1 MNDPFLRRDAELAAV
16 DEVTLISLYEEASRA
31 GDGDALEPLVRQL
44 VLRAVPVIHRTAR
57 EYGGPRGL
65 SDADLELV
73 EDEALTKFVL
83 RLGRGVPIASIR
95 ALAYELTRECA
106 EDPDRCPRPPRRT
119 QPPRPSLK
127 LVEGGLAG
135 RARTNGKRMEHRDA

>member
-1 MNDPFLRRDAELAAV
+1 MNDPLHRRDAELATV
-16 DEVTLISLYEEASRA
+16 DEPTLMALYEEASRS

-44 VLRAVPVIHRTAR
+44 VLRAVPVVHRTAR
-57 EYGGPRGL
+57 EFGAPRGL

-83 RLGRGVPIASIR
+83 RLGRGAPVASIR

-106 EDPDRCPRPPRRT
+106 EDPERRPRPPRRT
-119 QPPRPSLK
+119 QPPRPRLK
-127 LVEGGLAG
+127 LVDGGLAE
-135 RARTNGKRMEHRDA
+135 RARTNGKRMEDRNA